1 MSPKKEKLLSA
12 EIALRSASGKSF
24 GSQPAITSENVG
36 DYMPAPDIVELA
48 QKAFAKAGFEVS
60 QPAGLGFSITAPE
73 SVFERVFK
81 VKLALDD
88 RGGVKVVA
96 PEGNEAL
103 ELPLKNLAEELAQY
117 VAVATFS
124 RPPDFGPGNY

>member
-24 GSQPAITSENVG
+24 GSQPAITSENIG

-60 QPAGLGFSITAPE
+60 QPAGLGFSITAAE
-73 SVFERVFK
+73 SVFEQVFK

-88 RGGVKVVA
+88 RGGVKVT
-96 PEGNEAL
+96 PEGTEAR
-103 ELPLKNLAEELAQY
+103 ELPVKNLAEELAQY
-117 VAVATFS
+117 VAAATFS

>member
-60 QPAGLGFSITAPE
+60 QPAGLGFSITALD

-88 RGGVKVVA
+88 RGGVKVTA
-96 PEGNEAL
+96 PEGD
-103 ELPLKNLAEELAQY
+103 ELPAKNLPEELAQY
-117 VAVATFS
+117 VAAATFS
-124 RPPDFGPGNY
+124 RPPDFGPGAY